1 LPSFRIGS
9 LNFLTG
15 VADLTAGAGLFCDT
29 FLSSPAFTPIIYK
42 ALGYLNDVEEGGA
55 TEFRDLNISVKPK
68 KGSLLVWKNVLPGTT
83 KVHPDSLH
91 AGRPVTKG
99 EKFAFNLW
107 FRENKFV

>member
-1 LPSFRIGS
+1 
-9 LNFLTG
+9 
-15 VADLTAGAGLFCDT
+15 
-29 FLSSPAFTPIIYK
+29 
-42 ALGYLNDVEEGGA
+42 
-55 TEFRDLNISVKPK
+55 
-68 KGSLLVWKNVLPGTT
+68 LPGTT